1 MPKSKEAK
9 NSSKGEKKDKTKKP
23 KKGDKAKDALKAGQK
38 DKPKKKKKTRRN
50 ALKMDN
56 QQFDAVIDILR
67 GPNSDSFKKAMIGHW
82 MDEHEKEQAALKKEG
97 VI

>member
-9 NSSKGEKKDKTKKP
+9 NSSKDAKKDKTKKP

-38 DKPKKKKKTRRN
+38 EKKKKTRRN
-50 ALKMDN
+50 TLKDRGRWDQALDG
-56 QQFDAVIDILR
+56 VIEILKS
-67 GPNSDSFKKAMIGHW
+67 PQSVDFKKAVIASW

>member
-9 NSSKGEKKDKTKKP
+9 NSSNDAKKDKTKKP

-50 ALKMDN
+50 ALKKDD
-56 QQFDAVIDILR
+56 QQLNAVIEILR